1 LRKAL
6 PFVMLYPRATPG
18 LIIGIGFFWTYLLTW
33 GIGSWLRG
41 SIWGIMLAFVVRNL
55 PFAYVVMYP
64 TLARIGEELDRAGRA
79 AGAGW
84 WRTSRSIVLPLL
96 RPAIFSA
103 FILMFVEIL
112 CDYDPALFLVKPGN
126 EVIGTTMLSQ
136 FIQGMVGP
144 VAALAMVQVVVTL
157 VVLAIGARLFKIG
170 VAGGHD
176 A

>member
-1 LRKAL
+1 MRD
-6 PFVMLYPRATPG
+6 
-18 LIIGIGFFWTYLLTW
+18 
-33 GIGSWLRG
+33 
-41 SIWGIMLAFVVRNL
+41 SIWGIMLAFCVRNL

-84 WRTSRSIVLPLL
+84 WRTCRSIVLPLL

-136 FIQGMVGP
+136 FIQGSVGP
-144 VAALAMVQVVVTL
+144 VAALAVVQVTITL
-157 VVLAIGARLFKIG
+157 IVLGLGARLFKIG
-170 VAGGHD
+170 VTGGHD